1 MTYRPPNDLRVNCVK
16 KGVELVTSI
25 AKAKVLVDPMR
36 REVVRLLG
44 ERPMTEKELARALG
58 LSDPA
63 VGFHLKILRQSRLV
77 HLFKKEVEEH
87 GIVQK
92 FYEAKALVYLISDLG
107 MPLEIERYFMP
118 LNLERARGVIAA
130 LNVKADKP
138 RDISDEELVEFAKV
152 LRSTIVRIAHRYSER
167 QDVNGE
173 ELLGMIYRD
182 ALNYLRQRPELLPKN
197 VCFLLAN
204 EFE

>member
-1 MTYRPPNDLRVNCVK
+1 MK
-16 KGVELVTSI
+16 KGVELVTSL

-36 REVVRLLG
+36 REVVRLLA

-63 VGFHLKILRQSRLV
+63 VGFHLKILKQSGLIQI
-77 HLFKKEVEEH
+77 FKKEAEEH

-92 FYEAKALVYLISDLG
+92 FYEANSLVYLISDSG

-130 LNVKADKP
+130 LNVKANKP
-138 RDISDEELVEFAKV
+138 RDISDEELVKFAKV
-152 LRSTIVRIAHRYSER
+152 LTSTIVQTASKYQGHR
-167 QDVNGE
+167 DVDGE
-173 ELLGMIYRD
+173 KLLAIIYRD
-182 ALNYLRQRPELLPKN
+182 ALDYLKQKRELLPRN
-197 VCFLLAN
+197 VGILLTQ
-204 EFE
+204 